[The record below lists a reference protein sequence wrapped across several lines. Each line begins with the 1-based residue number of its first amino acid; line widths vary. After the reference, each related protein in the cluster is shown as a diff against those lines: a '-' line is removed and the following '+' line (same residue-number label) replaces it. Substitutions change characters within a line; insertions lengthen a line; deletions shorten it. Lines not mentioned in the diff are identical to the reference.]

1 MKTLRYCLTSLLLL
15 MNTLMALAT
24 DDIIVNINPVQPVL
38 PPQLGAYVSNPGAYF
53 NVTVTNTTSKQ
64 AFIYFGMTLAKMPN
78 TTDPLVIVPGNRM
91 PKMPTVALASNETR
105 QLNLTEMR
113 QMFNHLNA
121 SDIVTRLD
129 YSSGFESGQFGLLE
143 EAKMTADEINSPG
156 DRSQIALLYYQIY
169 RKSGNTAKA
178 LAAYVDYKNWNDT
191 VMNLEK
197 LGDIQNVQIDE
208 LMADNTRKL
217 NYVRKDMDRMR
228 KQQESG
234 WLVFT
239 LIMVGMIV
247 LLAFSSSMGRL
258 PTTMFSSSPLMPPFR
273 VRLF

>member
-15 MNTLMALAT
+15 MNTLMALAS

-143 EAKMTADEINSPG
+143 EG
-156 DRSQIALLYYQIY
+156 DY
-169 RKSGNTAKA
+169 RLQLNVYKWN
-178 LAAYVDYKNWNDT
+178 VDGT
-191 VMNLEK
+191 T
-197 LGDIQNVQIDE
+197 DIQ
-208 LMADNTRKL
+208 L
-217 NYVRKDMDRMR
+217 NGESAVATNGKNSCQFSVRYKVDAPKFVTPMR
-228 KQQESG
+228 PMGTTLES
-234 WLVFT
+234 LQ
-239 LIMVGMIV
+239 
-247 LLAFSSSMGRL
+247 R
-258 PTTMFSSSPLMPPFR
+258 
-273 VRLF
+273 